1 MNFAFACAVETNEE
15 AALSWGTSVSPW
27 NVRLGRQ
34 FVGNLTAGSNNV
46 QGKYA
51 QYNCFIQTRNIDLAD
66 APVVSTS
73 KFTQPFLGSTYDGG
87 GNSIFGIPYRLAHE
101 GITGENQGRNGLF
114 LDVGGESLIKNV
126 NIVLDPTDEGS
137 EYVFVSTHGSKLR
150 FGLLVGSIDGDGAD
164 IQNCTVGVAGKETAT
179 LRIIKKGTGGEAYIG
194 GLVGYASQANVSDL
208 SVKNLRIEVVAD
220 VEAWKTS
227 PAIGGIFGYGS
238 QLNMSRSSVD
248 GFACALF
255 QPTFVNEKYPSQNTR
270 IHFGG
275 LVGSAQ
281 MAVISQNVKSN
292 AVLQVPAGQLRDSVV
307 AGRYVGKHQ

>member
-1 MNFAFACAVETNEE
+1 MKAQSMCSFPPMEANFDSDSSSGRLTETEPIFKT
-15 AALSWGTSVSPW
+15 ARSALPA
-27 NVRLGRQ
+27 R
-34 FVGNLTAGSNNV
+34 
-46 QGKYA
+46 
-51 QYNCFIQTRNIDLAD
+51 
-66 APVVSTS
+66 
-73 KFTQPFLGSTYDGG
+73 
-87 GNSIFGIPYRLAHE
+87 
-101 GITGENQGRNGLF
+101 
-114 LDVGGESLIKNV
+114 
-126 NIVLDPTDEGS
+126 
-137 EYVFVSTHGSKLR
+137 
-150 FGLLVGSIDGDGAD
+150 
-164 IQNCTVGVAGKETAT
+164 ETAT

-275 LVGSAQ
+275 LVAALKWQSLA
-281 MAVISQNVKSN
+281 
-292 AVLQVPAGQLRDSVV
+292 RT
-307 AGRYVGKHQ
+307 

>member
-1 MNFAFACAVETNEE
+1 MEANFDSDSSSGRLTETEPMFKT
-15 AALSWGTSVSPW
+15 ARS
-27 NVRLGRQ
+27 RCRQ
-34 FVGNLTAGSNNV
+34 
-46 QGKYA
+46 
-51 QYNCFIQTRNIDLAD
+51 
-66 APVVSTS
+66 
-73 KFTQPFLGSTYDGG
+73 
-87 GNSIFGIPYRLAHE
+87 GNSC
-101 GITGENQGRNGLF
+101 
-114 LDVGGESLIKNV
+114 S
-126 NIVLDPTDEGS
+126 
-137 EYVFVSTHGSKLR
+137 
-150 FGLLVGSIDGDGAD
+150 
-164 IQNCTVGVAGKETAT
+164 
-179 LRIIKKGTGGEAYIG
+179 RIIKRGTGGEEAYVG

-307 AGRYVGKHQ
+307 AGRYVGQASMSAVAQNESGQVFVKYGDPSEGGETVEVTADVGVQ